1 MSRSSIVSLWNRY
14 RSVGIVYRIGVA
26 FVLGSLV
33 GLVVGEPATA
43 LKPVGDLFVRLLK
56 MLIVPIVVFTL
67 LMGVRQL
74 SPSSLGRV
82 GAQVVGLYALTSAFA
97 VAIGLGVSNLVSPG
111 SRGLEELLTGAEAQ
125 SADAPDAV
133 EVVLNIVPASP
144 VGAMAEGSVLP
155 TIFFVVVFGLGLT
168 LAWEETDDEQVK
180 RGIEAFFDL
189 ADAGAEAMY
198 KVVWGAMEFGVLGVF
213 ALMANVFGTAG
224 VDAILPFALL
234 IGTMLLAA
242 VVHIGVVYLG
252 AFVVGVAGRSP
263 IAFLSG
269 ARDAMV
275 TALSIRSSSGTLPVT
290 MSDADDNLGIEER
303 IYGFTLPLGATIN
316 MDGTAMYQGVAAIF
330 AANIVGVNL
339 SLADQF
345 AVVAVAVLAS
355 IGTAGV
361 PGSGLIM
368 LTLVLTQLGLPLEIV
383 GLVAGVDPIL
393 DRIRT
398 MVNVTGDLA
407 VTTVVATWND
417 AVDFT
422 ADAWND
428 GVGSALSD

>member
-1 MSRSSIVSLWNRY
+1 MSNSAIVSLWRRY
-14 RSVGIVYRIGVA
+14 RSVSIVYRIGLA
-26 FVLGSLV
+26 FVLGSLL
-33 GLVVGEPATA
+33 GLVVGQPATE
-43 LKPVGDLFVRLLK
+43 LKPIGDLFVRLLK

-82 GAQVVGLYALTSAFA
+82 GLQVVGLYAFTSALA
-97 VAIGLGVSNLVSPG
+97 VAIGLGVGNLVDPG
-111 SRGLEELLTGAEAQ
+111 SRGLEQLLAQAEAQ
-125 SADAPDAV
+125 SAEAPNAV
-133 EVVLNIVPASP
+133 EVVLNIVPTNP
-144 VGAMAEGSVLP
+144 MGAMAEGNVLP
-155 TIFFVVVFGLGLT
+155 TIFFVVVFGLGLS
-168 LAWEETDDEQVK
+168 LVWEETNDESVK
-180 RGIEAFFDL
+180 SGIETFFDL

-198 KVVWGAMEFGVLGVF
+198 KVVWGAMEFGVIGVF

-224 VDAILPFALL
+224 VDAILPFSLL
-234 IGTMLLAA
+234 IGTMLVAA
-242 VVHIGVVYLG
+242 VVHIGVVYLSG
-252 AFVVGVAGRSP
+252 LVVGLARRSP
-263 IAFLSG
+263 FAFLSG
-269 ARDAMV
+269 SRDAMV

-290 MSDADDNLGIEER
+290 MSDADENLGIEER
-303 IYGFTLPLGATIN
+303 IYGFSLPLGATIN

-330 AANIVGVNL
+330 AANIMGVNL
-339 SLADQF
+339 SLVDQF

-407 VTTVVATWND
+407 VTTVVAKWNG

-422 ADAWND
+422 AEAWSD
-428 GVGSALSD
+428 GIVPSVAD

>member
-1 MSRSSIVSLWNRY
+1 MSQSGIVSLWNQY

-43 LKPVGDLFVRLLK
+43 LKPVGDLFVRLLE

-111 SRGLEELLTGAEAQ
+111 SRGLEELLAGAEAQ
-125 SADAPDAV
+125 SAEAPDAV
-133 EVVLNIVPASP
+133 EVVLNVVPTNP
-144 VGAMAEGSVLP
+144 VGAMADGGVLP

-180 RGIEAFFDL
+180 RGIETFFDL

-242 VVHIGVVYLG
+242 VVHIGLVYLG
-252 AFVVGVAGRSP
+252 TFVVGVAGRSP
-263 IAFLSG
+263 VAFLSG

-290 MSDADDNLGIEER
+290 MSDADENLGIEER

-339 SLADQF
+339 SLVDQF

-428 GVGSALSD
+428 GVGAALSD